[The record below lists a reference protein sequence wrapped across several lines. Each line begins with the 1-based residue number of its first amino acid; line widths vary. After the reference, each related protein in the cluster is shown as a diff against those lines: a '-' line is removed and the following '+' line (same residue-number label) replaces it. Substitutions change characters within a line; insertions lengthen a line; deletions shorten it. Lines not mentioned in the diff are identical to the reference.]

1 MAYYVRVLAESDAV
15 VPAGKFRAR
24 LRRESIDA
32 VLQVTEGSDDNW
44 VALQLQHGDGD
55 DIAVIERNLVD
66 PGELGADE
74 IAEFIEEVADLQ
86 PTSAARWL
94 AHYLPTVKA
103 IYAFQLLSGVDDG
116 DGWKAVQAM
125 KGELWGRLGG
135 IFQADGE
142 GFSNTDGYH
151 IVWQFPDDVSGSWNM
166 AVLEGDGTWT
176 PFEMDLGN
184 PLHREMFMA
193 GLVPETAKRF
203 VPK

>member
-1 MAYYVRVLAESDAV
+1 MPYYVRVLAESDAV
-15 VPAGKFRAR
+15 VPAGKLRAR

-32 VLQVTEGSDDNW
+32 VLAVADGSDDNW
-44 VALQLQHGDGD
+44 ATLLLQHGDGD
-55 DIAVIERNLVD
+55 DIAVIERNPVY

-86 PTSAARWL
+86 PISAAHWL

-116 DGWKAVQAM
+116 DGWKAVQAV

-151 IVWQFPDDVSGSWNM
+151 IVWQFPDDVAGSWNM
-166 AVLEGDGTWT
+166 AVIEPDGSWT
-176 PFEMDLGN
+176 AFEMDLGD
-184 PLHREMFMA
+184 PLHREAYMA

-203 VPK
+203 VAK

>member
-15 VPAGKFRAR
+15 VPAGKLRAR

-32 VLQVTEGSDDNW
+32 VLEVADGSDDEW
-44 VALQLQHGDGD
+44 VVLELRHGDGD
-55 DIAVIERNLVD
+55 HIAVIERNPVR

-94 AHYLPTVKA
+94 AQYLTTVKA
-103 IYAFQLLSGVDDG
+103 IYAFQILSGVDDG

-135 IFQADGE
+135 IFQADRE

-151 IVWQFPDDVSGSWNM
+151 ILWQFPDDVRGSWNM
-166 AVLEGDGTWT
+166 AVLEPDGAWT

-184 PLHREMFMA
+184 PLHRAAFRA
-193 GLVPETAKRF
+193 GQVPETARRL